1 MENAHS
7 GERKLSTASPLQP
20 RRFNHGVLARAPA
33 GQPDHWSMAQVFSPW
48 SPKKQDSERSQTQTA
63 QTSTVGQAF
72 LVGVILS
79 QLFLLGPSQEQGGR
93 GRRRMRLGPRLL
105 LHPCPGG
112 VPATHAET
120 DEEKPAGVQHPLS
133 HPRPPHRGRSLRN
146 TSHHYGGV
154 VRSGTRLT
162 RCVQVRSEQ
171 LRYLHPATW
180 PDRLTGPF
188 PNRRSGQNGLSSSKR
203 TAVSSLDS
211 SEPALTPNLERP
223 TYPVVCRSGFTCTI
237 A

>member
-79 QLFLLGPSQEQGGR
+79 
-93 GRRRMRLGPRLL
+93 
-105 LHPCPGG
+105 
-112 VPATHAET
+112 
-120 DEEKPAGVQHPLS
+120 
-133 HPRPPHRGRSLRN
+133 
-146 TSHHYGGV
+146 
-154 VRSGTRLT
+154 
-162 RCVQVRSEQ
+162 
-171 LRYLHPATW
+171 
-180 PDRLTGPF
+180 
-188 PNRRSGQNGLSSSKR
+188 
-203 TAVSSLDS
+203 
-211 SEPALTPNLERP
+211 
-223 TYPVVCRSGFTCTI
+223 
-237 A
+237 